1 MVRTKTD
8 YIMELFES
16 HFSNLRGNL
25 YEDDDGSYSL
35 FSGKGRSL
43 HINYLTF
50 KALFENM
57 KSPKNLI
64 ILESGIASRGTQSTY
79 LFNELVRKYGGQFW
93 SVDTDANLVETHRG
107 NMCPATQLVCD
118 DSVAFFKRWITNG
131 YKSTADDYK
140 SADVIYLDS
149 YDLDFYDPEPSGKHG
164 LAEYNALIP
173 AINKDTLLLID
184 DTPASPEWLDTR
196 GQLYVDMV
204 DFHKNTGI
212 MPGKGMYMLDQ
223 VNNAEKIIHNYQL
236 LYRFLEKP
244 V

>member
-1 MVRTKTD
+1 
-8 YIMELFES
+8 MELFES

-57 KSPKNLI
+57 KSPKNLV

-118 DSVAFFKRWITNG
+118 DSVAFFKRWITDG
-131 YKSTADDYK
+131 YKST
-140 SADVIYLDS
+140 ADVIYLDS
-149 YDLDFYDPEPSGKHG
+149 YDLNFYDPEPSGKHG

-196 GQLYVDMV
+196 GQLYADMV
-204 DFHKNTGI
+204 DFHRNTGI
-212 MPGKGMYMLDQ
+212 MPGKGMYVLDR